1 MDLII
6 NTENDF
12 VLNDFKYVF
21 TKEYPFLMIYFK
33 DEEDWEIEDT
43 KLFSEILKKKLKNV
57 IITDDSTIGELI
69 EQFLISFG
77 VWIDIRG
84 LKDNELIELPENYT
98 LSNLNSSLLE
108 DGYDEFP
115 RSSLGLRVV
124 KANNFDNKYKL
135 QHLDG
140 EEVIINTENFDKN
153 ATNLML
159 AKDNEGKVYVIN
171 AETLEVIKSVK
182 N

>member
-6 NTENDF
+6 STEYDF
-12 VLNDFKYVF
+12 VLNDCKYVF
-21 TKEYPFLMIYFK
+21 TKKYPYLMIFFK
-33 DEEDWEIEDT
+33 DDEDWEIEDT
-43 KLFSEILKKKLKNV
+43 KLFSEILKKKVQNV
-57 IITDDSTIGELI
+57 NIADDSTIGELI
-69 EQFLISFG
+69 EQFLNSFG

-84 LKDNELIELPENYT
+84 LKDEKLIELPENYS
-98 LSNLNSSLLE
+98 LEKLNNNLFE

-124 KANNFDNKYKL
+124 KANNSDEKYKL

-140 EEVIINTENFDKN
+140 EDVIINNENFDKN

-171 AETLEVIKSVK
+171 AETLEVIKSI
-182 N
+182 